1 MAPRGSY
8 DDEYG
13 YDDDDFNNNHFDDEF
28 SLDDDDDFNDD
39 DVLGGRRGF
48 GADDD
53 EEVNLPYEGELFN
66 EMLSKLH
73 GTLIMYGED
82 DPALMDLQA
91 ELLQIDTDK
100 MGSSTDDMF
109 YLEEASQIA
118 KVLKSHINAS
128 PKIKEIHDNF
138 MKDITRFSD
147 ESAEGHAGDYYLD
160 EE

>member
-1 MAPRGSY
+1 MAPRGNF

-13 YDDDDFNNNHFDDEF
+13 YDEDDFNNNHFDDEF
-28 SLDDDDDFNDD
+28 SFDDDED
-39 DVLGGRRGF
+39 DVLGGKG
-48 GADDD
+48 GLGPDDD

-82 DPALMDLQA
+82 DPTMMDLQA
-91 ELLQIDTDK
+91 ELLKVDPDKGTDA
-100 MGSSTDDMF
+100 TDDMF
-109 YLEEASQIA
+109 YLEEASLIA
-118 KVLKSHINAS
+118 KVLKKYSSAS

-147 ESAEGHAGDYYLD
+147 ESAEGHIGDYYLED

>member
-1 MAPRGSY
+1 MAPRTNY

-13 YDDDDFNNNHFDDEF
+13 YDDDDLNNSHFDDEF
-28 SLDDDDDFNDD
+28 SFDDDDDE
-39 DVLGGRRGF
+39 LGGGK
-48 GADDD
+48 GSVGLDDD

-82 DPALMDLQA
+82 DPAMMDLQA
-91 ELLQIDTDK
+91 ELLQIDSEKDEVV
-100 MGSSTDDMF
+100 DDMF

-118 KVLKSHINAS
+118 KILKRHVSAS

-147 ESAEGHAGDYYLD
+147 ESAEGHVGDYYLED

>member
-1 MAPRGSY
+1 MAPRGNY

-13 YDDDDFNNNHFDDEF
+13 YDEDDFKNSHFDDEF
-28 SLDDDDDFNDD
+28 SFDDDEDEFAD
-39 DVLGGRRGF
+39 GKGGF
-48 GADDD
+48 GPDDD

-82 DPALMDLQA
+82 DAQMMDLQA
-91 ELLQIDTDK
+91 ELLKVDIDKGTDAV
-100 MGSSTDDMF
+100 DDMF
-109 YLEEASQIA
+109 YLEEASLIA
-118 KVLKSHINAS
+118 KVLKKYSAVS

-147 ESAEGHAGDYYLD
+147 ESAEGHVGDYYLED

>member
-1 MAPRGSY
+1 MAPRGS
-8 DDEYG
+8 
-13 YDDDDFNNNHFDDEF
+13 FDDEF
-28 SLDDDDDFNDD
+28 GYDEDDLKSNHLDDEFSFDDDEDG
-39 DVLGGRRGF
+39 LGGRGGF
-48 GADDD
+48 AGDDD

-82 DPALMDLQA
+82 DPVLMDLQA
-91 ELLQIDTDK
+91 ELLQIDADK
-100 MGSSTDDMF
+100 LGTVADDLF

-118 KVLKSHINAS
+118 KILKKHVQSS

-138 MKDITRFSD
+138 MKDIVRFSD
-147 ESAEGHAGDYYLD
+147 EKAEGHPGDYYLED